1 MAWLAKCIDET
12 EYIFD
17 REPYKEVGYWYNP
30 RRLDGD
36 TIKLPE
42 GTIEKIIGR
51 ELKWNDNPVEI
62 KEDK

>member
-1 MAWLAKCIDET
+1 MVWLAKCIDGT

-17 REPYKEVGYWYNP
+17 REPYKEEVYWQNP
-30 RRLDGD
+30 RRWDGD
-36 TIKLPE
+36 TIMLPK

-51 ELKWNDNPVEI
+51 EFKWNDNPVEI